1 MGTNHSLRIVNLL
14 GRYCY
19 VIFLSIYVFTYGHH
33 HHVTLDPSPGRDKEG
48 GAGAIDLLLYYD
60 LLSSF
65 FFGYVTTT

>member
-1 MGTNHSLRIVNLL
+1 V
-14 GRYCY
+14 
-19 VIFLSIYVFTYGHH
+19 FIYAHH

-60 LLSSF
+60 LLSF